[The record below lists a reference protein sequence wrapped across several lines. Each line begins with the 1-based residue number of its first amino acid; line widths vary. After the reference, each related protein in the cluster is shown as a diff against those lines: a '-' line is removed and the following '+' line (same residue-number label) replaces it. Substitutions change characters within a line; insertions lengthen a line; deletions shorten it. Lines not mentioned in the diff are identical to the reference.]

1 LGAKEAGEGLACPTA
16 PALGEAVCHATGYRC
31 KDLPLTPE
39 KILEGMKRSAKGK
52 KKRTEGKRRSAGG
65 KKT

>member
-1 LGAKEAGEGLACPTA
+1 
-16 PALGEAVCHATGYRC
+16 LGEAVYHATGYRC
-31 KDLPLTPE
+31 KDFPLTPE

-52 KKRTEGKRRSAGG
+52 KKRTEGRRRSAVG